1 MTTTEK
7 KINHIYKLLSYLAK
21 GRELYKQDE
30 HLHEELGLTNKSVK
44 KSSIEKSLERYLD
57 DIVDL
62 YGHIV
67 KVEKKQKEFSQRK
80 VAVYSIID
88 KTKDVSTIFK
98 FFLEHSTDMSW
109 LLQLVY
115 ENDPT
120 ILNESTDK
128 ELLKNTLERDKDIF
142 LFVGSPFEKFDEEK
156 SKLFDT
162 AKIAIK
168 NHEYRNIIKHN
179 GEKIEDAKFFKLIH
193 MSNNWYL
200 AIEDKKKRV
209 KLLRFSFIKDIT
221 YSTKNS
227 YQKKELSK
235 YKNYFENLQN
245 PMTLNKDFK
254 TAIFHASKD
263 KAHYFKPN
271 MKPFFPTQEF
281 IKEHKDGNVEFSIKY
296 TQPIEI
302 LPFIKQWQP
311 DLTIISPNELKEK
324 LLKELE
330 QSIKNHQTKQI

>member
-7 KINHIYKLLSYLAK
+7 KINHIYKLLGYLAE

-30 HLHEELGLTNKSVK
+30 QLHEELGLTSKGVK
-44 KSSIEKSLERYLD
+44 KASIERSLYRYLE

-67 KVEKKQKEFSQRK
+67 KVEKKQKEFNQRK
-80 VAVYSIID
+80 VAVYSVID

-109 LLQLVY
+109 LLQLVH

-120 ILNESTDK
+120 ILNESEDK
-128 ELLKNTLERDKDIF
+128 KLLQNALERDKDIF

-162 AKIAIK
+162 AKMVIK
-168 NHEYRNIIKHN
+168 NHEYRNIIKHD
-179 GEKIEDAKFFKLIH
+179 GEKLEDTKLLKLIH

-200 AIEDKKKRV
+200 AIEDREKRS

-235 YKNYFENLQN
+235 YKSYFENLQN

-254 TAIFHASKD
+254 TATFRISKD
-263 KAHYFKPN
+263 KAHYFKPD
-271 MKPFFPTQEF
+271 MKPFFPTQKY
-281 IKEHKDGNVEFSIKY
+281 IKELESGEVEFTINY
-296 TQPIEI
+296 TQPLEI
-302 LPFIKQWQP
+302 LPFVMQWQP
-311 DLTIISPNELKEK
+311 DLVVISPVELK
-324 LLKELE
+324 KEIKSTL
-330 QSIKNHQTKQI
+330 QKSIANYK